1 MSTMSILAIVGIVLL
16 LLGLAFWLV
25 LAAIIFVA
33 AATMGD
39 AHDEDFEDYRS
50 IR

>member
-1 MSTMSILAIVGIVLL
+1 MSLLAIIGIVLL
-16 LLGLAFWLV
+16 LLGVAFWFV
-25 LAAIIFVA
+25 LAAIIFVG

-50 IR
+50 IK